1 MAYGTK
7 YGVLVRSPDAA
18 ALQVCTCYHH
28 LHTTYWLA
36 NLPHVAV
43 LALQV
48 HMKAPTSAATANM
61 LLSPMPGTLLS
72 LAVAVGAKVSVLVS
86 RCSECSSAV
95 GAVGALA
102 DETPRPHPH
111 PVMLQVHAGQDLCV
125 VEAMKMQNVLTA
137 PRDGVVKELLASAGA
152 TLSAD
157 QAILS
162 FEDATK
168 AARA

>member
-1 MAYGTK
+1 MSCAALCAWQVAYGTK

-18 ALQVCTCYHH
+18 ALQMY
-28 LHTTYWLA
+28 
-36 NLPHVAV
+36 
-43 LALQV
+43 
-48 HMKAPTSAATANM
+48 MKAPASAATADM

-72 LAVAVGAKVSVLVS
+72 LGVAAGA
-86 RCSECSSAV
+86 
-95 GAVGALA
+95 
-102 DETPRPHPH
+102 
-111 PVMLQVHAGQDLCV
+111 QVYAGQELCV

-137 PRDGVVKELLASAGA
+137 PRDGVVKELLATAGS

-162 FEDATK
+162 FEEATK